1 MLYKDVDKPLAEIA
15 RELSVQA
22 VVEGSVLRSGD
33 RVRITA
39 QLIRVPA
46 DEQMWAHSYEG
57 DLHDTLTL
65 QSKVAQAIAEQIR
78 ATLSRRQQA
87 ALRKPKTVSP
97 DAYEAYLKGRYF
109 WNKRT
114 GDGLK
119 KAINYFSRAIE
130 TDPTYAEAYSG
141 LADRAIGNMG

>member
-1 MLYKDVDKPLAEIA
+1 MTEELITQLGQISALRVISSTSVMLYKDVDKPLAEIA

-78 ATLSRRQQA
+78 A
-87 ALRKPKTVSP
+87 P
-97 DAYEAYLKGRYF
+97 
-109 WNKRT
+109 
-114 GDGLK
+114 
-119 KAINYFSRAIE
+119 
-130 TDPTYAEAYSG
+130 
-141 LADRAIGNMG
+141 